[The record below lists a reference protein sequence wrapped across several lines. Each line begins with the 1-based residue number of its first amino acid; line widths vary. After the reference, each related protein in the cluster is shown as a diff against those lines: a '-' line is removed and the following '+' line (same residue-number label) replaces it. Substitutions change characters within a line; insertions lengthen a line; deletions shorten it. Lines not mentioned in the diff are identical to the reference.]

1 MFFYSC
7 NIVFASKFESA
18 VANLS
23 ASNVVSLSSRQFSHG
38 FLALVGVSAPWERR
52 LDLRRP
58 PGGIEPG
65 VAPAAAAAAAAA
77 PRLDFF
83 DPRLPAETA
92 GDAGGFFFPPVPR
105 PSPPLFALAGVPA
118 TRGAMPA

>member
-1 MFFYSC
+1 
-7 NIVFASKFESA
+7 
-18 VANLS
+18 
-23 ASNVVSLSSRQFSHG
+23 
-38 FLALVGVSAPWERR
+38 

-65 VAPAAAAAAAAA
+65 VAPAAAAAAAA

-118 TRGAMPA
+118 TRGATPA